1 MMVPDAQLPGFP
13 ELTPLGKR
21 IEVLRIGRGLS
32 KQRLARFAGTSRQ
45 QLWRVMS
52 GKSELTDAL
61 RQRLAQALQVD
72 ASALTLLAARTAGG
86 SGRGGGTSKSDP
98 SNGPFDPAI
107 SARGIGVSLET
118 YLASPE
124 LAERTLR
131 SLPNGDVGRELKRM
145 ILTALEDIALERRIT
160 LAAEFFELRR
170 RVLGNEL

>member
-13 ELTPLGKR
+13 ELTPLGKQ

-32 KQRLARFAGTSRQ
+32 KQHLARFAGTSRQ
-45 QLWRVMS
+45 QLWRVMT
-52 GKSELTDAL
+52 GKSELTDGL
-61 RQRLAQALQVD
+61 RQRLAQALEVD
-72 ASALTLLAARTAGG
+72 TSVLAVSAEGAPLV
-86 SGRGGGTSKSDP
+86 
-98 SNGPFDPAI
+98 DPAVA
-107 SARGIGVSLET
+107 ARGIGVSLET